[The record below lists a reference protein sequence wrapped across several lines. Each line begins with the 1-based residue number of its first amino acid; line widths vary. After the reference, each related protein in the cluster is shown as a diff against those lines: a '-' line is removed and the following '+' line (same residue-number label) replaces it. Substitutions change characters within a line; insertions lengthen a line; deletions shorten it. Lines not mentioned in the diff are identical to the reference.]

1 MSQKNSLYILCCSDN
16 SGTNLIKV
24 YAALREITMKEKT
37 EENKKEQ
44 ATIEIMNVDISR
56 IMEETISF
64 FEERDNFELAAKLRG
79 KTPGVDILTDD
90 LDSELAIVLK

>member
-1 MSQKNSLYILCCSDN
+1 MKSK
-16 SGTNLIKV
+16 SGLI
-24 YAALREITMKEKT
+24 TQ
-37 EENKKEQ
+37 EQ
-44 ATIEIMNVDISR
+44 AAIEIMNVDISR

-90 LDSELAIVLK
+90 LDSESAIVLKRIIEEIGDPNLAVKANLSSKRP

>member
-1 MSQKNSLYILCCSDN
+1 
-16 SGTNLIKV
+16 
-24 YAALREITMKEKT
+24 
-37 EENKKEQ
+37 
-44 ATIEIMNVDISR
+44 MNVDISR
-56 IMEETISF
+56 IMEVTISF

>member
-1 MSQKNSLYILCCSDN
+1 MLTFL
-16 SGTNLIKV
+16 
-24 YAALREITMKEKT
+24 E
-37 EENKKEQ
+37 
-44 ATIEIMNVDISR
+44 

-90 LDSELAIVLK
+90 LD

>member
-1 MSQKNSLYILCCSDN
+1 MKSK
-16 SGTNLIKV
+16 SGLI
-24 YAALREITMKEKT
+24 TQ
-37 EENKKEQ
+37 EQ
-44 ATIEIMNVDISR
+44 AAIEIMNVDISR
-56 IMEETISF
+56 NNGRDDIV

>member
-1 MSQKNSLYILCCSDN
+1 MPCYSDK

-37 EENKKEQ
+37 EEDKKEQ
-44 ATIEIMNVDISR
+44 AAIEIMNVDIYR
-56 IMEETISF
+56 IMEVTISF
-64 FEERDNFELAAKLRG
+64 FEERDYFELAAKLRG

-90 LDSELAIVLK
+90 LDSESAIVLKRSQRK